1 MGLTMKARYNYS
13 IDTLRKAAFVDELN
27 NVLISMSENDPQK
40 RWVVQYMKDRIKEI
54 DARYK
59 DL

>member
-1 MGLTMKARYNYS
+1 MKAGYNYS

-27 NVLISMSENDPQK
+27 NVLILMDDNDPQK
-40 RWVVQYMKDRIKEI
+40 KWVVRYMEDRIKEI

>member
-1 MGLTMKARYNYS
+1 MTDSNNYS
-13 IDTLRKAAFVDELN
+13 VDTLKKAAFVDELN
-27 NVLISMSENDPQK
+27 NVLIMMDDNDPQK
-40 RWVVQYMKDRIKEI
+40 RWVVEYIKSRLKEI

>member
-1 MGLTMKARYNYS
+1 MTDSNYS
-13 IDTLRKAAFVDELN
+13 VDTLKKAAFVDELN
-27 NVLISMSENDPQK
+27 NVLISMSDNDPQK
-40 RWVVQYMKDRIKEI
+40 RWIVQYIKDRIKEI

>member
-1 MGLTMKARYNYS
+1 MKARYNYS

-40 RWVVQYMKDRIKEI
+40 RWVVQYMKYRIKEI

-59 DL
+59 DM

>member
-1 MGLTMKARYNYS
+1 MKARYNYS

>member
-1 MGLTMKARYNYS
+1 MKARYNYS

-27 NVLISMSENDPQK
+27 NVLIMMDDSDPQK
-40 RWVVQYMKDRIKEI
+40 VWVVEYIKARIKEI

>member
-1 MGLTMKARYNYS
+1 MKARYNYS

-27 NVLISMSENDPQK
+27 NVLIFMDDNDPQK
-40 RWVVQYMKDRIKEI
+40 VWVVEYIKARLKEI

>member
-1 MGLTMKARYNYS
+1 MKASYNYS

-27 NVLISMSENDPQK
+27 NVLILMDDNDPQK
-40 RWVVQYMKDRIKEI
+40 VWVVKYIKARLKEI

-59 DL
+59 DM

>member
-1 MGLTMKARYNYS
+1 MTDSNYS
-13 IDTLRKAAFVDELN
+13 VDTLKKAAFIDELN

-40 RWVVQYMKDRIKEI
+40 KWVVQYMKDRIKEI